1 MKPIARILLLAALMA
16 AGASTAFAQSG
27 PPPAPGP
34 GPAAGDG
41 PRGHEPPPA
50 GPGFAVIND
59 LEHLQRLYDL
69 SGRESEMN
77 ALYHDVLQKTQ
88 DPVIRHYVYDALA
101 RNQLRPASPD
111 QAIAIIRTS
120 LDEDLSTLA
129 KHPSPPAPPP
139 PRGPAP

>member
-16 AGASTAFAQSG
+16 ASASSVFAQSG
-27 PPPAPGP
+27 PPPG
-34 GPAAGDG
+34 AGADDG
-41 PRGHEPPPA
+41 PRGHELPSA
-50 GPGFAVIND
+50 GPDFAVIND

-69 SGRESEMN
+69 SGRENEMN

-88 DPVIRHYVYDALA
+88 DPTIRHYVYNALA
-101 RNQLRPASPD
+101 RNQLRPANAD

-120 LDEDLSTLA
+120 LDEDLSALA
-129 KHPSPPAPPP
+129 KHPSPSAPP

>member
-16 AGASTAFAQSG
+16 AGASSVFAQSG
-27 PPPAPGP
+27 PPPGAD
-34 GPAAGDG
+34 DG

-69 SGRESEMN
+69 SGRESEIN

-88 DPVIRHYVYDALA
+88 DPMIRHYVYDALA
-101 RNQLRPASPD
+101 RNQLRPANAD

-120 LDEDLSTLA
+120 LDEDLSALA